1 VLLGLGGVVFSLDKF
16 PAGARPVLLLL
27 PTGALSDGLHKVL
40 QHGAG
45 LPVKDLVVLL
55 VWAVAG
61 IGLTTRVFRW
71 E

>member
-1 VLLGLGGVVFSLDKF
+1 
-16 PAGARPVLLLL
+16 
-27 PTGALSDGLHKVL
+27 VL

-61 IGLTTRVFRW
+61 IGVTTRVFRW